1 MSQLLKIISLRQHG
15 IVFNN
20 AFDGLLAGFNVGH
33 SARIPTVIAFVN
45 KLLWASA
52 STLLKMFMIFQ
63 MFGDMPHN
71 LFQVRLK
78 LSRALFVDM
87 HPILQYNLVL

>member
-1 MSQLLKIISLRQHG
+1 MSQLLKILSLRQHG

-20 AFDGLLAGFNVGH
+20 VFDGLLADFNVGH
-33 SARIPTVIAFVN
+33 SARIPTAIAFVN
-45 KLLWASA
+45 KLLRASA
-52 STLLKMFMIFQ
+52 SALFKMFMIFQ